1 MFMKEIYTTGNE
13 IVDANA
19 TLNFTGNIIPQA
31 WYKTII
37 KDSGKP
43 HLTAIVILA
52 DIVYWYRPSEIRSEE
67 TGQIVALRKK
77 FKADL
82 LQRSYQQIAEQFGI
96 SKKEATNSIIF
107 LEKMGV
113 IKRVFRTINVN
124 GITINNVLFIELNV
138 KRLQEITYP
147 QAEEPVSFSRDRG
160 TGNDAKVKKDYDICS
175 KNRQVCNDGE
185 GAVSSKRDRV
195 SPVEEIPVPDGREA
209 LPPNMHTPLPAG
221 RETNTETNTENTTK
235 DYPILSYQQI
245 KQIFLEKIGYDAI
258 CCDRPF
264 EIDRLNE
271 LVDIAV
277 DVLTTNNS
285 TIRVNQEDKPAG
297 VVKSVFWKL
306 NMFSV
311 EFALDSLSKSQTR
324 IRNMRAVIITTLYN
338 ATMTHSSNI
347 ANEFA
352 IHENH
357 LLP

>member
-1 MFMKEIYTTGNE
+1 MLMKEIYTTGNE

-31 WYKTII
+31 WYKTIT

-77 FKADL
+77 FKSDL

-113 IKRVFRTINVN
+113 IKRVFRTININ
-124 GITINNVLFIELNV
+124 GISINNVLFIELNV
-138 KRLQEITYP
+138 MRLKEITYP
-147 QAEEPVSFSRDRG
+147 QSEEPVSFSRERG
-160 TGNDAKVKKDYDICS
+160 NSNDVKEKNNHSICP
-175 KNRQVCNDGE
+175 KKGQVSNDGE
-185 GAVSSKRDRV
+185 GAISPKRDRV
-195 SPVEEIPVPDGREA
+195 SSMEGIPVPERRGA
-209 LPPNMHTPLPAG
+209 LLSYMHTPPPTG
-221 RETNTETNTENTTK
+221 GETNTETNTENTTK

-245 KQIFLEKIGYDAI
+245 KQIFQEKIGYDAI

-277 DVLTTNNS
+277 DILTTNNS
-285 TIRVNQEDKPAG
+285 TIRVNQEDKPAE

>member
-1 MFMKEIYTTGNE
+1 MIMKEVYTTGNE

-19 TLNFTGNIIPQA
+19 ALNFSGNIIPQA

-113 IKRVFRTINVN
+113 IKRVFRTININ
-124 GITINNVLFIELNV
+124 GISINNVLFIELNV

-147 QAEEPVSFSRDRG
+147 QSEEPVSFSRERG
-160 TGNDAKVKKDYDICS
+160 SSNDVKEKNDYSICS
-175 KNRQVCNDGE
+175 KKGQVSNDGE
-185 GAVSSKRDRV
+185 GAISPKRDRV
-195 SPVEEIPVPDGREA
+195 SPIEEIPIPQRREA
-209 LPPNMHTPLPAG
+209 LQSDMHTPPPVG
-221 RETNTETNTENTTK
+221 RETNTETNTETTTK

-245 KQIFLEKIGYDAI
+245 KQIFQEKIGYDAI

-277 DVLTTNNS
+277 DILTTNSS
-285 TIRVNQEDKPAG
+285 TIRVNQDDKPAD

-306 NMFSV
+306 NMFSI
-311 EFALDSLSKSQTR
+311 EFALDSLANSQTR

-338 ATMTHSSNI
+338 ATMTHSSSI

-352 IHENH
+352 INENH